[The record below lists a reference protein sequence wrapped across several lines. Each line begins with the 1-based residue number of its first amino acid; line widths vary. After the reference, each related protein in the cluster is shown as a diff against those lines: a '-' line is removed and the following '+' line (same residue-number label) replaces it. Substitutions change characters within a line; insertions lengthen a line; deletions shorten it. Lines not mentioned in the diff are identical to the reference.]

1 MSEPQLFSGQA
12 GLPVSNPSKSYW
24 LKEPS
29 EKLLGHR
36 TTPELPASADVVIVG
51 SGITAAFAAHTL
63 KERKPELNVVMLEAR
78 EACFGATGRVGSLF
92 SLLFGD
98 SEDGQELTKNIEWR
112 SLPAGH
118 VRGAAT
124 YCFIRASNILVLE
137 VYRRGILYPM

>member
-1 MSEPQLFSGQA
+1 MSEPQLLSGQA

-78 EACFGATGRVGSLF
+78 EACFGATGRVSFPVHPIF
-92 SLLFGD
+92 SPPPKTMVIQIGAD
-98 SEDGQELTKNIEWR
+98 SDT
-112 SLPAGH
+112 
-118 VRGAAT
+118 
-124 YCFIRASNILVLE
+124 
-137 VYRRGILYPM
+137 